1 MRPTRR
7 LWAILSLAP
16 VLALFGVVLSR
27 LPLLLGAAMIGTWVL
42 VRQARF
48 LATTR
53 RTAAELSVHREPE
66 RGTLRT
72 GESTPVTVIATLE
85 RPVRATVS
93 LSAGLPTAATAD
105 DAIDLGLE
113 PGGTETTG
121 TTTVGWPV
129 AGRHRFEQ
137 VTVDVADEWFR
148 TSFRTGTRPEVMVQP
163 RTPRNV
169 HVGAGGEQ
177 AVSPYGEHAGGQIGS
192 GIEPAELREYLPGDT
207 MDQIDWKA
215 TARQGTTYVRDSQ
228 SETDRRTVLVVDYR
242 RTLSDGT
249 PGETKFDYA
258 RDVSLAT
265 VDAAR
270 QLGDPL
276 GLVTVDDDGITS
288 QIEPT
293 STFEGYARIRRRLFD
308 LEPAAS
314 DSISNS
320 NSNRGRSK
328 TDTGPLAHRSPVL
341 LVDATREQGLPL
353 AGEDS
358 FSATLRPYLEF
369 QTRGGTHI
377 RTNSLAQAVGAS
389 VANQDRTFA
398 IIVTDDERRD
408 DILETVRLL
417 RNHGSDVLLLLTP
430 TVLYERGGL
439 GDIERAYE
447 RYVEFED
454 FRRRL
459 ARMDR
464 VNALEIGPSDRLASV
479 LSAGRQ
485 RGVGQ

>member
-7 LWAILSLAP
+7 SWAILSLAP

-27 LPLLLGAAMIGTWVL
+27 LPLLVGAAMVGTWVL

-48 LATTR
+48 LATAR
-53 RTAAELSVHREPE
+53 RTAAELSVYREPE

-72 GESTPVTVIATLE
+72 GESTPVTVIARLE
-85 RPVRATVS
+85 RPVDVAVS
-93 LSAGLPTAATAD
+93 LSAGLPTAATANER
-105 DAIDLGLE
+105 LE
-113 PGGTETTG
+113 LELKPGETETTG

-129 AGRHRFEQ
+129 AGRHRFER
-137 VTVDVADEWFR
+137 VTVDVADGWFR
-148 TSFRTGTRPEVMVQP
+148 TSFRTGTRPDVVVQP

-177 AVSPYGEHAGGQIGS
+177 AVSPYGEHTGGRIGS

-242 RTLSDGT
+242 RTLGDGT

-258 RDVSLAT
+258 RDVALAT

-270 QLGDPL
+270 QLADPL
-276 GLVTVDDDGITS
+276 GLVTVGDDGITS
-288 QIEPT
+288 QIEPS

-314 DSISNS
+314 DSDSSSNS
-320 NSNRGRSK
+320 T

-341 LVDATREQGLPL
+341 LADATREQGLPL
-353 AGEDS
+353 ADDDP

-369 QTRGGTHI
+369 QTGGGTRI

-389 VANQDRTFA
+389 VANRDRTFA

-459 ARMDR
+459 SRMDR

-485 RGVGQ
+485 RGVSQ